1 MGVALMPKQA
11 LYRWAIHLIRGRA
24 VLLGSVIASDQKSA
38 ITAAIK
44 KFDITAPNS
53 HAQLV
58 ARQVGNV
65 HHGSHRNVGADIA

>member
-1 MGVALMPKQA
+1 MGVAPMPKQA
-11 LYRWAIHLIRGRA
+11 LYRWAIYLIPRGRA

-38 ITAAIK
+38 ITAAIE
-44 KFDITAPNS
+44 KFGITAPQ
-53 HAQLV
+53 AQVL

>member
-11 LYRWAIHLIRGRA
+11 LYRWAIYLIPRGRA

-38 ITAAIK
+38 ITAAIE
-44 KFDITAPNS
+44 KFGITAPQ
-53 HAQLV
+53 AQVL